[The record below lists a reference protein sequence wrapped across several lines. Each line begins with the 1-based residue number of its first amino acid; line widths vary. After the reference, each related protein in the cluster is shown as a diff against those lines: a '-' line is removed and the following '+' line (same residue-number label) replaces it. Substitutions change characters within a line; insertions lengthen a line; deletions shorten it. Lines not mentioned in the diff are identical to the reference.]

1 MHWNSHFLSL
11 IQVVLELI
19 ELRELGAARSLLRQ
33 TDPMIMLKQTQPER
47 YIHLENLLAR
57 SYFDPR
63 EVWLVIKKKLL
74 LTLKTC
80 NNVIVKIIL
89 LDTFC
94 DFDLIFDSATF
105 CSYWLKFA
113 YVKGNNLV
121 FWVLEGLPFPAYPIL
136 EDCVSISKEAGHLF
150 WYRFPISPS
159 TCLVLKCYMTAG
171 IFPGHLGPLSLT
183 IAVSSQL
190 F

>member
-63 EVWLVIKKKLL
+63 EVWPVIKKKLL

-94 DFDLIFDSATF
+94 DFDLIIDSDTF
-105 CSYWLKFA
+105 CRCWL
-113 YVKGNNLV
+113 
-121 FWVLEGLPFPAYPIL
+121 
-136 EDCVSISKEAGHLF
+136 
-150 WYRFPISPS
+150 
-159 TCLVLKCYMTAG
+159 
-171 IFPGHLGPLSLT
+171 
-183 IAVSSQL
+183 
-190 F
+190 